1 MNRFFRNIF
10 GVVSILFVVVSCSDE
25 GRQFSVSS
33 SLQGMLYS
41 GDSVVFDVV
50 SKRSKTP
57 DSVVVEVDGKR
68 LVYEHSNRCVL
79 STEGLTLGDKTV
91 AFLVYYKGKKEK
103 NRRSLRILSDIVPAQ
118 LQYEVVASYPHDNK
132 AYTQGLQYEN
142 GKFYESDGL
151 YGEST
156 LRYVDVKT
164 GKTERKSDVEERYFA
179 EGLTLVGD
187 TLYQLTWREQTVF
200 LYDKHTFQRLGMK
213 PIATEGWGMCFDG
226 TYIIVSDGTEY
237 LYFYEPQDFTLH
249 HKVSVFDNLGAVSR
263 LNELEFAQGFVYANI
278 YTTDKIVKI
287 NPKNG
292 KVAAEIDFTN
302 LLPDQYRTEN
312 IDVLNG
318 IAWNQDSDHF
328 YVTGKLW
335 PRLFEVRLFYKEK

>member
-1 MNRFFRNIF
+1 MNIEIANRLQKLRKENGYSQEELADKLGISRQAVSKWERAESSPDTDNLIVLARLYNISLDELLNDSESDEEIRDRVIDREQEEKKDSSSMVF
-10 GVVSILFVVVSCSDE
+10 TDDEGQTLKIENGHMHCYNKDGSEHKVDKKQMIFVSTMDGVVAL
-25 GRQFSVSS
+25 
-33 SLQGMLYS
+33 
-41 GDSVVFDVV
+41 
-50 SKRSKTP
+50 
-57 DSVVVEVDGKR
+57 
-68 LVYEHSNRCVL
+68 
-79 STEGLTLGDKTV
+79 LTLIG
-91 AFLVYYKGKKEK
+91 FLV
-103 NRRSLRILSDIVPAQ
+103 
-118 LQYEVVASYPHDNK
+118 
-132 AYTQGLQYEN
+132 
-142 GKFYESDGL
+142 
-151 YGEST
+151 
-156 LRYVDVKT
+156 
-164 GKTERKSDVEERYFA
+164 
-179 EGLTLVGD
+179 
-187 TLYQLTWREQTVF
+187 
-200 LYDKHTFQRLGMK
+200 
-213 PIATEGWGMCFDG
+213 WGMCFDG

-263 LNELEFAQGFVYANI
+263 LNELEFVQGFVYANI

>member
-10 GVVSILFVVVSCSDE
+10 GVVSVLFVVVSCSDE
-25 GRQFSVSS
+25 GRQFSISS

-50 SKRSKTP
+50 SKRNKTP
-57 DSVVVEVDGKR
+57 DSVVVEVDGKK
-68 LVYEHSNRCVL
+68 LVYERSNRCVL

-91 AFLVYYKGKKEK
+91 TLLVYSKGKKEK
-103 NRRSLRILSDIVPAQ
+103 NLRTLHILSDVVPAQ
-118 LQYEVVASYPHDNK
+118 LQYEVVTSYPHDTK

-142 GKFYESDGL
+142 GKFYESTGL

-164 GKTERKSDVEERYFA
+164 GKTERNSDVEERYFA

-213 PIATEGWGMCFDG
+213 SIATEGWGMCFNG

-237 LYFYEPQDFTLH
+237 LYFYEPQTFTLH
-249 HKVSVFDNLGAVSR
+249 HKVAVFDNLGAISR
-263 LNELEFAQGFVYANI
+263 LNELEFVQGFVYANI

-335 PRLFEVRLFYKEK
+335 PRVFEVRLFYKEK